1 MVRGRAPGL
10 ILSPAGV
17 VEAPDPSAVGSNR
30 EVRPP
35 RGEMTRGRTGHPW
48 YIRRDPAMPR
58 YAPMLLILFAVL
70 FPSCSSANQQD
81 GPPLTINVRHVGGM
95 PPMRAGVTVPIYFEV
110 DVTNHSSE
118 PVTLERLQLA
128 SVGGA
133 SYQIGSRTELFR
145 ETIPPAETR
154 TVNVPASARVLSAR
168 TSGDEPITIRATV
181 HFDAPSG
188 AFRRIVIERLGSGL
202 GFPR

>member
-1 MVRGRAPGL
+1 
-10 ILSPAGV
+10 
-17 VEAPDPSAVGSNR
+17 
-30 EVRPP
+30 
-35 RGEMTRGRTGHPW
+35 
-48 YIRRDPAMPR
+48 
-58 YAPMLLILFAVL
+58 MLLLLSALFVA
-70 FPSCSSANQQD
+70 SCGSASQD
-81 GPPLTINVRHVGGM
+81 AGPPLSINVRHVGGM

-118 PVTLERLQLA
+118 PVTIERLQLA

-145 ETIPPAETR
+145 ETVPPAETR
-154 TVNVPASARVLSAR
+154 TVNIPASAFVRSTR

-188 AFRRIVIERLGSGL
+188 AFRRIVIQRLGSGL